1 MGRLE
6 GRTALVTGGA
16 SGIGRAVCRAFL
28 REGADLA
35 IADYRNLDA
44 LQELRQ
50 EAAARGRS
58 AMVIEAD
65 VTREDQVAHMAQ
77 TAIAGLGHLDIC
89 VANAGIAGGDVPL
102 HELSLAD
109 WHRLIDGDLTSV
121 FLTLRAV
128 LPHMIERGYGRVVTT
143 SSQLAHKPAVLLSA
157 YSAAKAGVVALT
169 ISAALEVAPYGIR
182 VNTVAPGPTNTP
194 MNARPQMRDWLAQ
207 KLAGLPAGRMA
218 EPEEIAP
225 AYVFLASDDAEQMI
239 GQTISPNGGDVCWL

>member
-1 MGRLE
+1 MARLQ

-16 SGIGRAVCRAFL
+16 SGIGQAVCRAFL

-35 IADYRNLDA
+35 IADYKNLDA
-44 LQELRQ
+44 LQMLRQ
-50 EAAARGRS
+50 EAAALGRS

-65 VTREDQVAHMAQ
+65 VTREDQVARMVRI
-77 TAIAGLGHLDIC
+77 AIAGLGHLDIC
-89 VANAGIAGGDVPL
+89 VANAGIAGGDAPL

-109 WHRLIDGDLTSV
+109 WQRLIDGDLTSV

-169 ISAALEVAPYGIR
+169 ISAALEVAQYGIR

-194 MNARPQMRDWLAQ
+194 MNARPEMKDWLAN
-207 KLAGLPAGRMA
+207 KLAGLPSGRMA

-225 AYVFLASDDAEQMI
+225 AYVFLASDEAEQMI
-239 GQTISPNGGDVCWL
+239 GQTISPNGGDVSWL

>member
-6 GRTALVTGGA
+6 GRTALVTGGG
-16 SGIGRAVCRAFL
+16 SGIGLAVCRAFL

-35 IADYRNLDA
+35 IADVKNLEA
-44 LQELRQ
+44 LEELRL
-50 EAAARGRS
+50 EAVALGRS
-58 AMVIEAD
+58 AVTIEAD
-65 VTREDQVAHMAQ
+65 VTSESQVARMVEN
-77 TAIAGLGHLDIC
+77 AIAGLGHLDIC

-102 HELSLAD
+102 HELPLSE
-109 WHRLIDGDLTSV
+109 WRRLIEGDLTSV

-128 LPHMIERGYGRVVTT
+128 LPHMIERRYGRVVTT

-169 ISAALEVAPYGIR
+169 LSAAQEVAQYGIR

-194 MNARPQMRDWLAQ
+194 MNARPEMREWLAN
-207 KLAGLPAGRMA
+207 KLASLPAGRMA

-225 AYVFLASDDAEQMI
+225 AYVFLAGDDAEQMI
-239 GQTISPNGGDVCWL
+239 GQTISPNGGDVFWL